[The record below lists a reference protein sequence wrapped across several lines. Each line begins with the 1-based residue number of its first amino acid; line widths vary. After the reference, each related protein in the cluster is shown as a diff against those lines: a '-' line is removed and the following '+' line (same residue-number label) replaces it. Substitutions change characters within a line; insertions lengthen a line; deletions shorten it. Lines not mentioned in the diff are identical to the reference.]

1 MPLVTVTGGLM
12 QSYGVMLHAPC
23 APSLPE
29 TQLAPVVRAT
39 KSRLFLACAPACPW
53 CPRCRRPRRPALPCP
68 APIMIICLPGAD
80 RAVFG
85 PVTCRPSRGSRP
97 CPQISVQYLPNRN
110 NVTMWHCAP
119 IRPLAPSMD
128 VGEDVDVPN
137 ACLSWCTV
145 CCHPPAN
152 QRAGI
157 LSICHSSPPAAH

>member
-85 PVTCRPSRGSRP
+85 PVTCRPSRGSRS

-145 CCHPPAN
+145 CCHQTSERGSYQSAIHHRRP
-152 QRAGI
+152 
-157 LSICHSSPPAAH
+157 LTS